1 MIFGWE
7 YFKYYFCVKTTL
19 RKMKEK
25 KKYCYDYPRLA
36 LTTDCI
42 IFGFD
47 ELELKVLLI
56 ERGIEPFKGQWAFPG
71 GFVEMDE
78 TTAEGAKREL
88 FEETGLKNVFI
99 EQLFTFSDVHRD
111 PRGRTVSVTYFSLVN
126 LKNHRA
132 VAGDDAA
139 KATWFS
145 VKDIPSLAFDHE
157 EVFKMAMTRLKGK
170 IKYQPI
176 GFELLPEKFT
186 LRDLQH
192 LYEVILEIKL
202 DKRNFR
208 KKIQKMDLLI
218 ELDEKQE
225 NVAHKA
231 AKLHKFN
238 KIKYEELCNKGFN
251 FEI

>member
-1 MIFGWE
+1 ME
-7 YFKYYFCVKTTL
+7 
-19 RKMKEK
+19 EK
-25 KKYCYDYPRLA
+25 KKYCYDYPRPA

-47 ELELKVLLI
+47 EVELKVLLI

-71 GFVEMDE
+71 GFVHMDE
-78 TTAEGAKREL
+78 TTEEGAKREL
-88 FEETGLKNVFI
+88 LEETGLKDVFI
-99 EQLFTFSDVHRD
+99 EQLYTFSDIHRD
-111 PRGRTVSVTYFSLVN
+111 PRGRTVSVAYYSLVN
-126 LKNHRA
+126 LNEHDA
-132 VAGDDAA
+132 IAGDDAA
-139 KATWFS
+139 KAQWFS
-145 VKDIPSLAFDHE
+145 VKDIPALAFDHE
-157 EVFKMAMTRLKGK
+157 QIFRMAMYRLKGK
-170 IKYQPI
+170 IRYQPI

-218 ELDEKQE
+218 ELDEKQT

-238 KIKYEELCNKGFN
+238 KTKYKELSKKGFN

>member
-1 MIFGWE
+1 MSKE
-7 YFKYYFCVKTTL
+7 YKYK
-19 RKMKEK
+19 
-25 KKYCYDYPRLA
+25 YPRPA

-47 ELELKVLLI
+47 EVELKVLLI

-71 GFVEMDE
+71 GFVQMDE
-78 TTAEGAKREL
+78 TTEEGAKREL

-99 EQLFTFSDVHRD
+99 EQLFTFSDVERD
-111 PRGRTVSVTYFSLVN
+111 PRGRVVSVAYYTLVN
-126 LKNHRA
+126 LKEHPA
-132 VAGDDAA
+132 VAGDDAK
-139 KATWFS
+139 KAQWFS
-145 VKDIPSLAFDHE
+145 VKEIPSLAFDHE
-157 EVFKMAMTRLKGK
+157 KIFRMAMYRLKGK
-170 IKYQPI
+170 IRYQPI

-186 LRDLQH
+186 LTDLQH

-231 AKLHKFN
+231 ATFYKFN
-238 KIKYEELCNKGFN
+238 KTKYEELSNKGFN

>member
-1 MIFGWE
+1 MS
-7 YFKYYFCVKTTL
+7 KTYSY
-19 RKMKEK
+19 K
-25 KKYCYDYPRLA
+25 YPRPA

-47 ELELKVLLI
+47 EVELKVLLI

-71 GFVEMDE
+71 GFVQMDE
-78 TTAEGAKREL
+78 TTEEGAKREL

-99 EQLFTFSDVHRD
+99 EQLFTFSDVNRD
-111 PRGRTVSVTYFSLVN
+111 PRGRVISVAYYSLVN
-126 LKNHRA
+126 LRNHVA

-139 KATWFS
+139 KAKWFS

-157 EVFKMAMTRLKGK
+157 KIFRMAMYRLKGK
-170 IKYQPI
+170 IRYQPI

-186 LRDLQH
+186 LSDLQH
-192 LYEVILEIKL
+192 LYELVLETTL

-208 KKIQKMDLLI
+208 KKILKMDLLI

-231 AKLHKFN
+231 AIFYKFN
-238 KIKYEELCNKGFN
+238 KIKYEELSKKGYN

>member
-1 MIFGWE
+1 
-7 YFKYYFCVKTTL
+7 
-19 RKMKEK
+19 MKEK
-25 KKYCYDYPRLA
+25 KKYCYEYPRLA

-47 ELELKVLLI
+47 EVELKVLLI

-71 GFVEMDE
+71 GFVHMDE
-78 TTAEGAKREL
+78 TAEEGAKREL
-88 FEETGLKNVFI
+88 LEETGLKDVFI
-99 EQLFTFSDVHRD
+99 EQLYTFSDKDRD
-111 PRGRTVSVTYFSLVN
+111 PRGRTVSVAYYALVN
-126 LKNHRA
+126 LNEHA
-132 VAGDDAA
+132 AIAGDDAA
-139 KATWFS
+139 KAQWFS
-145 VKDIPSLAFDHE
+145 VNNIPPLAFDHE
-157 EVFKMAMTRLKGK
+157 QIFRMAMYRLKGK
-170 IKYQPI
+170 IRYQPI

-238 KIKYEELCNKGFN
+238 KTKYEELSKKGFN